1 MGMMH
6 PPATLQAPAARHT
19 AMQRV
24 SGPTREYLTFR
35 VGSEEYAIDI
45 LKVQEIRG
53 YEEPTR
59 IANAPAHIKGVL
71 NLRGVIVPIVDMRMR
86 MGCEKVEYN
95 DFTVSIILT
104 FGQRVI
110 GIVVDAVS
118 DVTELSADQIRPA
131 PEISA
136 AVDARYITGL
146 GQVGERMLIL
156 LDIENLL
163 LSASVGLACTDA
175 ITP

>member
-6 PPATLQAPAARHT
+6 PPTILQAPAARQG
-19 AMQRV
+19 AVRP
-24 SGPTREYLTFR
+24 SAGPTREYLTFR
-35 VGSEEYAIDI
+35 LGGEEYAIDI

-59 IANAPAHIKGVL
+59 IANAPPHIKGVL
-71 NLRGVIVPIVDMRMR
+71 NLRGVIVPIVDLRMR
-86 MGCEKVEYN
+86 LGCDKAEYTE
-95 DFTVSIILT
+95 FTVSIILT
-104 FGQRVI
+104 FRDRVV

-118 DVTELSADQIRPA
+118 DVTELSAEHIRPA

-146 GQVGERMLIL
+146 GQVGDRMLIL

-163 LSASVGLACTDA
+163 LSPSVGLACTESVM
-175 ITP
+175 P